1 MAAGR
6 SKSVELV
13 KLLHAAAQPLYLLA
27 EGRRLVFCN
36 QALLDWVG
44 HSAEELLG
52 KCCTYHSDPELTGA
66 EAVVAGLCPPPE
78 VLAGRE
84 TTGVV
89 ARTTPDGSVVRRR
102 VRFIPL
108 RGAGD
113 TIAGLLALVETEDLA
128 EVEAAWPTPEESEA
142 AWLHERLRTHHRQM
156 AAKLRSD
163 RLVGESLTMR
173 RIRAQ
178 AAVAAETRA
187 SVLILGPPGSGRQ
200 RIAGA
205 IHYATEPAPAGS
217 LVPLACAA
225 LSGDLIYSTIKALA
239 FKKSWDETPS
249 QNTLLLSDVDCL
261 PVEVQM
267 SLVELFSSKA
277 WPMRLIATARQS
289 LDEAVR
295 MGKFRS
301 ELAVLLSTLVIQ
313 VPPLSVRREDVP
325 LLAQMFLE
333 QCNARGEKQLAGFT
347 SEALDRL
354 GAYHWPGNVDE
365 LAQIVGE
372 THRRAEGSEV
382 GVNDLPDRLHLA
394 AAAEARPRRVEEKI
408 VLDEYLGRIE
418 RELIERALSRAK
430 GNKTKAA
437 RLLGMSRPRLY
448 RRMVQLGLEEEEER
462 TKDEGQ
468 RTKGEEERPIP

>member
-6 SKSVELV
+6 NKSVELV
-13 KLLHAAAQPLYLLA
+13 KMLHAAAEPLYLLA

-36 QALLDWVG
+36 QALLDWVDQP
-44 HSAEELLG
+44 AEELLG
-52 KCCTYHSDPELTGA
+52 KCCAYHSEPEVTGA

-78 VLAGRE
+78 ALAGRE
-84 TTGVV
+84 TTGVI
-89 ARTTPDGSVVRRR
+89 ARTSSDGSVARRR
-102 VRFIPL
+102 AHFLPL
-108 RGAGD
+108 RGAD
-113 TIAGLLALVETEDLA
+113 ASIVGLLALVETTDLP
-128 EVEAAWPTPEESEA
+128 EVEAALPVAGESEA
-142 AWLHERLRTHHRQM
+142 AWLHERLRSHHRQM
-156 AAKLRSD
+156 AAQLRSD
-163 RLVGESLTMR
+163 RLVGESLAMR

-187 SVLILGPPGSGRQ
+187 SVLILGPAGSGRQ

-205 IHYATEPAPAGS
+205 IHYAAEPVPAGS

-239 FKKSWDETPS
+239 FKKSWDEKPA

-261 PVEVQM
+261 PADVQT

-289 LDEAVR
+289 LDEAVGQ
-295 MGKFRS
+295 GKFRAD
-301 ELAVLLSTLVIQ
+301 LATLLSTIVIQ
-313 VPPLSVRREDVP
+313 TPPLRTRREDVP

-347 SEALDRL
+347 SEAMDRL
-354 GAYHWPGNVDE
+354 AAYHWPGNIDE
-365 LAQIVGE
+365 LAQVVAE
-372 THRRAEGSEV
+372 SHRRAEGSEV
-382 GVNDLPDRLHLA
+382 GLSDLSDRLQLA
-394 AAAEARPRRVEEKI
+394 AQAEVHPRRVDEKI

-418 RELIERALSRAK
+418 RELIERALARAK

-448 RRMVQLGLEEEEER
+448 RRMVQLGLEEEER
-462 TKDEGQ
+462 TKD
-468 RTKGEEERPIP
+468 